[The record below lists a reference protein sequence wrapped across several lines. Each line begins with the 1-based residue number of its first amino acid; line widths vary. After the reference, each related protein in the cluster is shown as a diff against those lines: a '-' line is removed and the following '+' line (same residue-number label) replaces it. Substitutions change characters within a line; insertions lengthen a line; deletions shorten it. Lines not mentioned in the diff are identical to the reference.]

1 MLQPFSVDEARR
13 FRAYFREQDYTVSR
27 LRDRLRVRDLP
38 LGRANI
44 LLRLLDLT
52 REPSPVHTLV
62 RLFFIGVDLPET
74 EVRAQVP
81 EWLLELCIAHGMAAL
96 TGGRVKPLV
105 QINPIDE
112 YLVLSDPAL
121 GMSEERSDLVLWPN
135 PTTSLLASASMRRPS
150 RATLDLG
157 SGGGVLAM
165 LARGFSS
172 RVVATDINERCR
184 EFAEF
189 NFRLNELDIDYRLGD
204 AFAPVEG
211 EKFDLIVSNPPF
223 FITPVSQ
230 FVYCDNPLE
239 LDGFCR
245 RLAKAAPAYLEEG
258 GFFQMLCE
266 WAEVEGEPWRERLT
280 EWFDG
285 SGCDVWVI
293 RGSETAAGDYA
304 SDRFF
309 ELSPHV
315 TMEKSEEYNRWMDYY
330 RSQHLKSVHAG
341 LVTMRKRTAGPNWTQ
356 IDDAMRGRAELW
368 DVMDR
373 AFAIKDRLAVTERE
387 ELFRWRVR
395 VSPDVRLTRRSG
407 MAADGW
413 SLGELTIEKLD
424 GLKSLWPVQE
434 LVAEFLG
441 RLGEG
446 KQLGAVIGELAA
458 EVDAPR
464 EQVEREAETVARRM
478 LEGLFLEEV
487 IAPVEPGRLT
497 GPGGDV

>member
-1 MLQPFSVDEARR
+1 MLQPLSVDDARR
-13 FRAYFREQDYTVSR
+13 FRAYFREQDYSVSR
-27 LRDRLRVRDLP
+27 LRDRLRIRDLP
-38 LGRANI
+38 LGRANV

-52 REPSPVHTLV
+52 REPSAVNTLV
-62 RLFFIGVDLPET
+62 RLFFIGVDLPEA
-74 EVRAQVP
+74 EVRAQLP
-81 EWLLELCIAHGMAAL
+81 DWLLELSLAHRLAAI
-96 TGGRVKPLV
+96 TSGSVKPLV

-121 GMSEERSDLVLWPN
+121 GMSEDRADLVLWPN
-135 PTTSLLASASMRRPS
+135 PTTSLLASAAMRRPS

-157 SGGGVLAM
+157 SGGGALAI
-165 LARGFSS
+165 LVHLFSD

-189 NFRLNELDIDYRLGD
+189 NFRLNELDIEYRLGD
-204 AFAPVEG
+204 AFAPVAG

-245 RLAKAAPAYLEEG
+245 RLAKEAPAYLEEG
-258 GFFQMLCE
+258 GFYQMLCE
-266 WAEVEGEPWRERLT
+266 WAEVEGQPWRDRLT

-304 SDRFF
+304 SERFF

-315 TMEKSEEYNRWMDYY
+315 TMEKSGEYNRWMDYY
-330 RSQHLKSVHAG
+330 RSQSLKSVHAG
-341 LVTMRKRTAGPNWTQ
+341 LVTMRKRTTGPNWTQ

-368 DVMDR
+368 TVMDR
-373 AFAIKDRLAVTERE
+373 AFAIKDRLAATGRE
-387 ELFRWRVR
+387 DLFRWRLR
-395 VSPDVRLTRRSG
+395 VSPEARLTRRSG
-407 MAADGW
+407 IAEDGW

-424 GLKSLWPVQE
+424 GLKTLWPVQE

-464 EQVEREAETVARRM
+464 EQVESECEAVARRM

-487 IAPVEPGRLT
+487 LAPPEAGS
-497 GPGGDV
+497 